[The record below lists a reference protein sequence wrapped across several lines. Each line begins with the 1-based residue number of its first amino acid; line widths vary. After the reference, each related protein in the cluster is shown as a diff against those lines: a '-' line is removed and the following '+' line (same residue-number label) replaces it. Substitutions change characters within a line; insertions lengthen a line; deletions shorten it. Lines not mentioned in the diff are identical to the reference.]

1 MAEHPKSEV
10 IVRAAKMS
18 GFIKP
23 LNFIAV
29 KALGSSEQN
38 PALDGTSILKELTY
52 PDYLPEDLMP
62 LHHRYVEVTAEEI
75 TQSTEGLLIAPQDEE
90 LLGKVVWPLRQAK
103 ALYVLGN
110 YIGTIALCGMVAEM
124 TTILL
129 FELNP
134 SSKLSVVDFEKQGQ
148 KNRVRFL
155 SGKKITV
162 DRNDIQDKKVLDD
175 GLKTSL
181 DKIRSLRRNYLHY
194 FSQSDDSLPKDSRRI
209 YKETVAVV
217 VAVVGQKIQNGRLVV
232 KPEFSDYLRR
242 KGLLK

>member
-1 MAEHPKSEV
+1 MAEYPKSDE

-18 GFIKP
+18 GFINP

-29 KALGSSEQN
+29 KALGSSERN
-38 PALDGTSILKELTY
+38 PALDGTSILRDITY

-75 TQSTEGLLIAPQDEE
+75 TQNPPGVLIAPDDKG

-134 SSKLSVVDFEKQGQ
+134 SSKLSVAEFE
-148 KNRVRFL
+148 NRV
-155 SGKKITV
+155 KKIA
-162 DRNDIQDKKVLDD
+162 L
-175 GLKTSL
+175 
-181 DKIRSLRRNYLHY
+181 
-194 FSQSDDSLPKDSRRI
+194 DSLVEKRLRWSGMISR
-209 YKETVAVV
+209 T
-217 VAVVGQKIQNGRLVV
+217 
-232 KPEFSDYLRR
+232 R
-242 KGLLK
+242 KL